1 MNNMSKKK
9 QTQSQP
15 QSCLNC
21 KFADYL
27 KTRTG
32 KLAKGYVVTC
42 RFPRLT
48 DEQMREL
55 LKDVLPES
63 MLEKIKCPHPDGM
76 TPDWLSFGANCSQWK
91 PVEGEGGG
99 GGEVDGK
106 QAGGNS

>member
-32 KLAKGYVVTC
+32 KPMKGESVKC
-42 RFPRLT
+42 RFPRLS
-48 DEQMREL
+48 EHQMREA
-55 LKDVLPES
+55 LKDILPES
-63 MLEKIKCPHPDGM
+63 MIDRVHCPYPNGM
-76 TPDWLSFGANCSQWK
+76 WSDMGSFGANCSQWM
-91 PVEGEGGG
+91 PVEGEG
-99 GGEVDGK
+99 ESDGK
-106 QAGGNS
+106 